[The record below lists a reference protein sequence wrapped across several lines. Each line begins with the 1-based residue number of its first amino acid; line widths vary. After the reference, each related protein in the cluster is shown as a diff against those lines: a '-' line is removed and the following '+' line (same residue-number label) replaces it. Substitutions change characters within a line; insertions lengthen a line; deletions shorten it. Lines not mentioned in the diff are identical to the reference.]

1 MSTPIQTRPRASA
14 PGGAR
19 RRWLIGAMMAASF
32 LAGGLALPGISAM
45 ADETGMHA
53 MMGGPDHG
61 HMAAMAHMTAVLDQ
75 VGATADQKTRIAT
88 ILHTGLGPMMRVH
101 GDMRDVHGD
110 LLKLL
115 TAPTVDRAA
124 LEQMR
129 AGEIAKL
136 DQASRTATQA
146 LAAAAE
152 VLSPDQ
158 RAKLA
163 ALIAEHHPAS

>member
-1 MSTPIQTRPRASA
+1 MSTPTEPRAST

-19 RRWLIGAMMAASF
+19 RRWAIGAMMAASF
-32 LAGGLALPGISAM
+32 LAGGLALSGISAV

-61 HMAAMAHMTAVLDQ
+61 HTAAMAHMTAVLDQ

-88 ILHTGLGPMMRVH
+88 ILHTGLRPMMSVH
-101 GDMRDVHGD
+101 GDMHGLHGD

-115 TAPTVDRAA
+115 TAPTIDRAA

-129 AGEIAKL
+129 AGEIARL
-136 DQASRTATQA
+136 DQASRTAAQA
-146 LAAAAE
+146 LADAAE

-158 RAKLA
+158 RAKMT